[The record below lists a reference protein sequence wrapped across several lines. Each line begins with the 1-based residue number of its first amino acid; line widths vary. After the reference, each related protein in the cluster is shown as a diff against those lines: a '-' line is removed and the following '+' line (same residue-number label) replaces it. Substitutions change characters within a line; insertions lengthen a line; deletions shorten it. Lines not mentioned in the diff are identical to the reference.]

1 MERNLVKRQLR
12 AMLRENLNFSCP
24 YDLVIIVRQKFR
36 EQSFEDNRKDLLHL
50 IKKIKIE
57 EQYSFIRKETVTT

>member
-12 AMLRENLNFSCP
+12 AMLRENLDFSCP
-24 YDLVIIVRQKFR
+24 CDLIVIVRAPFR
-36 EQSFEDNRKDLLHL
+36 EQDFAANRKDLLHL

-57 EQYSFIRKETVTT
+57 EQYSLIRKETV